1 MIRKLMLFLTL
12 VSLSAP
18 SLSAEVNV
26 YSGRKEALIKPLLDR
41 FTEQTGIKTRLVA
54 AKADKLLVRLQN
66 EGRNTPADLFI
77 TVDAGRLHRA
87 KKAGVLQP
95 VESEA
100 LKRSVPAHLRDPEGQ
115 WYGLSQRARVIFY
128 ARDRVRPEDL
138 STYEDLADPRWKG
151 KICIRGSGNI
161 YNQSLVASL
170 SIANGEKATEEW
182 ARGLVRNMARPPR
195 GGDRDQIMA
204 AAAGQCDLAVANT
217 YYYGK
222 MLTNSKNPAQKKAAR
237 KMGLFWPNQQGRG
250 THVNVSGAGVT
261 RYAKNRDEAIRLLE
275 FLVSP
280 EAQKWYAEVNF
291 EYPVVEGV
299 ETSER
304 LRSWGDFKADRVNL
318 DRLGELNPLA
328 VRIMDRAG
336 WR

>member
-1 MIRKLMLFLTL
+1 MFKKLLLLLPL
-12 VSLSAP
+12 VALATP
-18 SLSAEVNV
+18 VQSAEVNV

-41 FTEQTGIKTRLVA
+41 FSEQTGIKTRLVT

-95 VESEA
+95 VESET
-100 LKRSVPAHLRDPEGQ
+100 LKAAVPAQLRDPDGQ

-128 ARDRVRPEDL
+128 NRERVQPSELAR
-138 STYEDLADPRWKG
+138 YEDLADPKWKG
-151 KICIRGSGNI
+151 RICIRGSGNI
-161 YNQSLVASL
+161 YNQSLVASMIL
-170 SIANGEKATEEW
+170 ANGEQATEEW
-182 ARGLVRNMARPPR
+182 VRGLVRNMARPPR

-204 AAAGQCDLAVANT
+204 AAAGVCDLAVANT

-222 MLTNSKNPAQKKAAR
+222 MLTSRKNPAQREAAR
-237 KMGLFWPNQQGRG
+237 KMGLLWPNQQDRG

-261 RYAKNRDEAIRLLE
+261 RHAKNRDAAIRLLE
-275 FLVSP
+275 FLVIP
-280 EAQKWYAEVNF
+280 EAQQWYAEVNY

-299 ETSER
+299 PVSER
-304 LRSWGDFKADRVNL
+304 VRSWGEFKADRVNL
-318 DRLGELNPLA
+318 DRLGELNPEA

>member
-1 MIRKLMLFLTL
+1 MFKKLLLLLPL
-12 VSLSAP
+12 VALATP
-18 SLSAEVNV
+18 VQSAEVNV

-41 FTEQTGIKTRLVA
+41 FSEQTGIQTRLVT
-54 AKADKLLVRLQN
+54 AKADTLLVRLQN

-95 VESEA
+95 VESET
-100 LKRSVPAHLRDPEGQ
+100 LKAAVPAQLRDPDGQ

-128 ARDRVRPEDL
+128 NRERVQPSELAR
-138 STYEDLADPRWKG
+138 YEDLADPKWKG
-151 KICIRGSGNI
+151 RICIRGSGNI
-161 YNQSLVASL
+161 YNQSLVASMIL
-170 SIANGEKATEEW
+170 ANGEQATEEW
-182 ARGLVRNMARPPR
+182 VRGLVRNMARPPR

-204 AAAGQCDLAVANT
+204 AAAGVCDLAVANT

-222 MLTNSKNPAQKKAAR
+222 MLTSRKNPAQREAAR
-237 KMGLFWPNQQGRG
+237 KMGLLWPNQQDRG

-261 RYAKNRDEAIRLLE
+261 RHAKNRDAAIRLLE
-275 FLVSP
+275 FLVIP
-280 EAQKWYAEVNF
+280 EAQQWYAEVNY

-299 ETSER
+299 PVSER
-304 LRSWGDFKADRVNL
+304 VRSWGEFKADRVNL
-318 DRLGELNPLA
+318 DRLGELNPEA

>member
-1 MIRKLMLFLTL
+1 MFKKLLLLLPLINLATP
-12 VSLSAP
+12 VQ
-18 SLSAEVNV
+18 SAEVNV
-26 YSGRKEALIKPLLDR
+26 YSGRKEALIKPLLER
-41 FTEQTGIKTRLVA
+41 FSEQTGIKTRLVT

-95 VESEA
+95 VESET
-100 LKRSVPAHLRDPEGQ
+100 LKAAVPAQLRDPGGQ

-128 ARDRVRPEDL
+128 NRERVQPSELAR
-138 STYEDLADPRWKG
+138 YEDLADPKWKG
-151 KICIRGSGNI
+151 RICIRGSGNI
-161 YNQSLVASL
+161 YNQSLVASMIL
-170 SIANGEKATEEW
+170 ANGEQATEEW
-182 ARGLVRNMARPPR
+182 VRGLVRNMARPPR

-204 AAAGQCDLAVANT
+204 AAAGVCDLAVANT

-222 MLTNSKNPAQKKAAR
+222 MLTSRKNPAQREAAR
-237 KMGLFWPNQQGRG
+237 KMGLLWPNQQDRG

-261 RYAKNRDEAIRLLE
+261 RHAKNRDAAIRLLE

-280 EAQKWYAEVNF
+280 EAQQWYAEVNY

-299 ETSER
+299 PVSER
-304 LRSWGDFKADRVNL
+304 VRSWGEFKADRVNL
-318 DRLGELNPLA
+318 DRLGELNPEA